1 MDGEVPNGWA
11 KVSLGQIAEI
21 RIGGTPARARPE
33 FWARHGEAGHKW
45 LAISDMKGRLIA
57 QTAERITDAGVQNS
71 NVKLL
76 PAGTL
81 VMSFKLS
88 VGRTGVL
95 AEPMYT
101 NEAIAGF
108 ITRDGHDSGFL
119 RHYLEHYNFS
129 EAADRAVKGVTLNKG
144 KLAGLAVMLPPPEE
158 QRCIARVLD
167 AIDEAIEKTEAVIAA
182 TEQVRKAL
190 LQELLTRGVPGWHT
204 EWKTVPGIGTIPA
217 CWKVVRLGDCG
228 AWLSGGTP
236 SKDRSDY
243 WSGAVPWIS
252 PKDMK
257 RRELFDAIDH
267 VTEAGARAGSR
278 IVEPGTILLV
288 VRGMILAH
296 SFPVAIA
303 RVRCAFNQDI
313 KALVCHSDISPDFL
327 LAVLES
333 RKAELLHLPTPS
345 THGTMRVITEEL
357 QSLMVPKPAPKE
369 QGRIAEL
376 VAAVDLRIATEQ
388 CQLEVL
394 KRIKD
399 LLADAL
405 LSGRVRVPLVEE
417 VTA

>member
-1 MDGEVPNGWA
+1 MDGEVPFTRYAEVNPKRHLRRGEEYPFVEMAALPEGGGDLRYLGRRVFDGQGSRFAIGDTLFARITPCTENG
-11 KVSLGQIAEI
+11 KTSMVRSLDGCDVGFGSTEFIVLAP
-21 RIGGTPARARPE
+21 RNGACPE
-33 FWARHGEAGHKW
+33 FVYQVAVSPEVR
-45 LAISDMKGRLIA
+45 R
-57 QTAERITDAGVQNS
+57 
-71 NVKLL
+71 
-76 PAGTL
+76 
-81 VMSFKLS
+81 
-88 VGRTGVL
+88 
-95 AEPMYT
+95 
-101 NEAIAGF
+101 
-108 ITRDGHDSGFL
+108 
-119 RHYLEHYNFS
+119 
-129 EAADRAVKGVTLNKG
+129 RAVARMVGTSGRQRVPTWFFEEELT
-144 KLAGLAVMLPPPEE
+144 LPPFDAAE
-158 QRCIARVLD
+158 QHTIGAVLRC
-167 AIDEAIEKTEAVIAA
+167 IDEAIEKTEAVITA
-182 TEQVRKAL
+182 TEDVRKAL

-204 EWKTVPGIGTIPA
+204 EWKTVPGIGTVPA
-217 CWKVVRLGDCG
+217 CWEVVRLGDCG